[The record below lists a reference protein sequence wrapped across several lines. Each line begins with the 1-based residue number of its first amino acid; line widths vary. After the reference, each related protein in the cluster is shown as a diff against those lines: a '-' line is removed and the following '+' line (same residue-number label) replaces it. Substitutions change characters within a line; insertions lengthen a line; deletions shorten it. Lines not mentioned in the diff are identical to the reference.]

1 MNNLLSPEEVK
12 RFLEV
17 DEKDLDQFVNK
28 GRLHAYKIGG
38 TYLRYRKEDV
48 LTLKQEL
55 HPGQKTRLSIPW
67 QARVRDFWRFNNFY
81 ILSLLLIAILFFVVV
96 RS

>member
-1 MNNLLSPEEVK
+1 MNNLLSPEEVR

-17 DEKDLDQFVNK
+17 EEKDLDQFVSK

-38 TYLRYRKEDV
+38 IYLRYRKEEV

-55 HPGQKTRLSIPW
+55 YPGKKTDLSIPW
-67 QARVRDFWRFNNFY
+67 YARVRNFWRFNNFY